1 MRGEI
6 CLANMGEWSTIL
18 FYLGAV
24 GLMLGVSH
32 FIHFARAKGDKDSI
46 IYYAQMQMDYK
57 DSVSNQKRN
66 AEFQNMTFAQQL
78 KDIDEP
84 SKIHET
90 NEQRRHNIQYASI
103 ALGIIVF
110 ICIFLLLSRSII
122 VNEKWI

>member
-1 MRGEI
+1 MRI
-6 CLANMGEWSTIL
+6 
-18 FYLGAV
+18 
-24 GLMLGVSH
+24 
-32 FIHFARAKGDKDSI
+32 
-46 IYYAQMQMDYK
+46 DYK
-57 DSVSNQKRN
+57 DSVSNQKRH
-66 AEFQNMTFAQQL
+66 AGFQNMTFAQQL